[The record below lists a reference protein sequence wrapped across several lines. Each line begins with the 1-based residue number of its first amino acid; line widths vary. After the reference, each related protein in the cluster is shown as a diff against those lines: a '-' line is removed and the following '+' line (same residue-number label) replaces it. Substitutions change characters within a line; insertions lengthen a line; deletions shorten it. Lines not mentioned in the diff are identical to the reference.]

1 MRERVQ
7 KFISSAGAA
16 SRRQA
21 EEFIKSGQVF
31 INGRKAKLG
40 DKVNPA
46 TDVIK
51 VYGKI
56 IKPAEQKIYIAL
68 NKPKGVVVSKS
79 DPKHRKTVFDLLPDD
94 LKTKVWNVGRLDYDT
109 EGLLILTN
117 DGDLTQAL
125 AHPSFEHDKE
135 YEVTT
140 QEAPEEAQ
148 LDKLRT
154 GVEIPTGTTYP
165 AKVRLFHHNSN
176 PHPNPSPTRLRS
188 SFAKATADKQ
198 GFGGQ
203 EGGGKYSGPAVRI
216 ILHEGKKRQIRRMFD
231 AVGLTVKNLK
241 RIRVNNLTL
250 PPDLPV
256 GQYKMVKKED
266 IL

>member
-1 MRERVQ
+1 MQERVQ
-7 KFISSAGAA
+7 KFISSAGRA

-40 DKVNPA
+40 DKVDPA
-46 TDVIK
+46 VDVVK

-56 IKPAEQKIYIAL
+56 IKPSGEKIYIAL

-79 DPKHRKTVFDLLPDD
+79 DPRHRKTVFDILPED

-135 YEVTT
+135 YEVAT
-140 QEAPEEAQ
+140 QEAATESQ
-148 LDKLRT
+148 LEKLRT
-154 GVEIPTGTTYP
+154 GVDIATGTTYP
-165 AKVRLFHHNSN
+165 AKVK
-176 PHPNPSPTRLRS
+176 T
-188 SFAKATADKQ
+188 K
-198 GFGGQ
+198 
-203 EGGGKYSGPAVRI
+203 GGKVYI
-216 ILHEGKKRQIRRMFD
+216 TIHEGKKRQIRRMFE

-241 RIRVNNLTL
+241 RIRINNLHL
-250 PPDLPV
+250 PPDLPA

-266 IL
+266 II

>member
-1 MRERVQ
+1 MKERVQ
-7 KFISSAGAA
+7 KFLSSAGAA

-40 DKVNPA
+40 DKVDP
-46 TDVIK
+46 TIDIVK

-56 IKPAEQKIYIAL
+56 IKPADEKIYIAL

-79 DPKHRKTVFDLLPDD
+79 DPKHRKTVFDLLPED
-94 LKTKVWNVGRLDYDT
+94 LRSKVWNVGRLDYDT

-140 QEAPEEAQ
+140 QEVPEESQ

-154 GVEIPTGTTYP
+154 GVEIATGTTYP
-165 AKVRLFHHNSN
+165 AQAKMRGGKVR
-176 PHPNPSPTRLRS
+176 
-188 SFAKATADKQ
+188 
-198 GFGGQ
+198 
-203 EGGGKYSGPAVRI
+203 VI
-216 ILHEGKKRQIRRMFD
+216 IHEGKKRQIRRMFD

-241 RIRVNNLTL
+241 RIRVNKL
-250 PPDLPV
+250 PLPLGLPV
-256 GQYKMVKKED
+256 GQYKLVKKED

>member
-1 MRERVQ
+1 MQERVQ
-7 KFISSAGAA
+7 KFISSAGRA

-40 DKVNPA
+40 DKVDPA
-46 TDVIK
+46 VDVVK

-56 IKPAEQKIYIAL
+56 IKPSGEKIYIAL

-79 DPKHRKTVFDLLPDD
+79 DWHHRKTVFDLLPDD
-94 LKTKVWNVGRLDYDT
+94 LRGKVWNVGRLDYDT

-135 YEVTT
+135 YEVAT
-140 QEAPEEAQ
+140 QEAATESQ
-148 LDKLRT
+148 LEKLRT
-154 GVEIPTGTTYP
+154 GVDIATGTTYP
-165 AKVRLFHHNSN
+165 AKVK
-176 PHPNPSPTRLRS
+176 T
-188 SFAKATADKQ
+188 K
-198 GFGGQ
+198 
-203 EGGGKYSGPAVRI
+203 GGKVYI
-216 ILHEGKKRQIRRMFD
+216 TIHEGKKRQIRRMFE

-241 RIRVNNLTL
+241 RIRINNLHL
-250 PPDLPV
+250 PPDLPA

-266 IL
+266 II